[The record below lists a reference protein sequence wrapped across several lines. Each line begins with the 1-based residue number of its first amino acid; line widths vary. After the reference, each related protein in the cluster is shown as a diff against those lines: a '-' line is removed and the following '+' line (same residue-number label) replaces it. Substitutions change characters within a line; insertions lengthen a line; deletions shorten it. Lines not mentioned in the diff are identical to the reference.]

1 MFSPIE
7 SGNCCNILDDSKRS
21 SRASHPEMS
30 MSTVSILFFDI
41 SRYTNIFNFPID
53 LMTLSKLRVSE
64 KLSGNTLK
72 L

>member
-1 MFSPIE
+1 MLSPIE

-53 LMTLSKLRVSE
+53 LITLSKLRVSE
-64 KLSGNTLK
+64 KLSGNILK